1 MSVIIALKYN
11 KGIIL
16 GADSQITNNHIKINN
31 VTKIHESKYS
41 NTAIGTAGSL
51 RVLNLIKSI
60 DDLMDYKDILDK
72 VELNEK
78 YIVTNI
84 IPKLTNMLEK
94 SGCLYKENNIIST
107 DNEFLIISNKKIF
120 NIGFDFSVL
129 EFDKYASIGSGYE
142 LVVGYLDTL
151 NYIPE
156 KTNLDEAIKILE
168 TAIKKSCKNEIYIN
182 DGIDYINLES

>member
-1 MSVIIALKYN
+1 M
-11 KGIIL
+11 
-16 GADSQITNNHIKINN
+16 
-31 VTKIHESKYS
+31 
-41 NTAIGTAGSL
+41 
-51 RVLNLIKSI
+51 
-60 DDLMDYKDILDK
+60 
-72 VELNEK
+72 
-78 YIVTNI
+78 
-84 IPKLTNMLEK
+84 
-94 SGCLYKENNIIST
+94 YKENNLIST

-120 NIGFDFSVL
+120 SIGFDFSVL
-129 EFDKYASIGSGYE
+129 EFDKYSSTGSGYE

>member
-60 DDLMDYKDILDK
+60 DK
-72 VELNEK
+72 
-78 YIVTNI
+78 
-84 IPKLTNMLEK
+84 
-94 SGCLYKENNIIST
+94 
-107 DNEFLIISNKKIF
+107 
-120 NIGFDFSVL
+120 
-129 EFDKYASIGSGYE
+129 
-142 LVVGYLDTL
+142 
-151 NYIPE
+151 
-156 KTNLDEAIKILE
+156 
-168 TAIKKSCKNEIYIN
+168 
-182 DGIDYINLES
+182 